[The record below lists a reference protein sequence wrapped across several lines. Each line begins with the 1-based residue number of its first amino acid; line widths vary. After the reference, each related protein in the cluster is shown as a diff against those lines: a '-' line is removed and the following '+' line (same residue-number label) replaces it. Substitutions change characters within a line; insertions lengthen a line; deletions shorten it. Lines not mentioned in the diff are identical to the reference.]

1 MRNGVVVAVVFLSAC
16 SSPLDARTVSGPSG
30 SRLDVPAGAL
40 KTPAELALTTAT
52 TGFPT
57 LPSAAG
63 ATVFAL
69 TPHGQTFE
77 VPVTVTF
84 PAAAGQTRLLTAQPG
99 GQWAP
104 VAGARRVGDS
114 LVAEVSHFSFFV
126 TAASTRPTRAI
137 VGDGW
142 AVRELDLADG
152 GVRTLVEGMPEQSF
166 ITAVAVDEQG
176 RVYWLD
182 NVTDA
187 LTRMEA
193 DGSGRQV
200 LYTSPDAFSN
210 PEGLAVDSAHGVM
223 FWAEGGKVMRAQ
235 LDGTGAAPFIAAASN
250 AYATSV
256 ALDRLGS
263 FLYWTD
269 NGTDTINRVAYD
281 GSSRVVLRSSPNI
294 FANPRALAV
303 DVAAG
308 VMFWGEGFGLMSAP
322 LDGGVVTSV
331 SAGTVDFTTVTGIA
345 VDPDA
350 LQLYWTDNGTD
361 ALTRANYDGT
371 GQVRVYSSPVWSPA
385 GPLDAG
391 PAAGNATNPQ
401 GVALK

>member
-1 MRNGVVVAVVFLSAC
+1 
-16 SSPLDARTVSGPSG
+16 
-30 SRLDVPAGAL
+30 VP
-40 KTPAELALTTAT
+40 
-52 TGFPT
+52 
-57 LPSAAG
+57 
-63 ATVFAL
+63 
-69 TPHGQTFE
+69 
-77 VPVTVTF
+77 
-84 PAAAGQTRLLTAQPG
+84 
-99 GQWAP
+99 
-104 VAGARRVGDS
+104 GARRVGDA

-126 TAASTRPTRAI
+126 TASTTRPTRAI

-142 AVRELDLADG
+142 AVREIDLADG
-152 GVRTLVEGMPEQSF
+152 GVRTLVDGMPERSYL
-166 ITAVAVDEQG
+166 TAVAVDEQG

-187 LTRMEA
+187 LTRIEA

-210 PEGLAVDSAHGVM
+210 PEGLAVDSARGLM

-235 LDGTGAAPFIAAASN
+235 LDGSGAGPFIAVANN

-256 ALDRLGS
+256 ALDPLGG
-263 FLYWTD
+263 FVYWTD

-281 GSSRVVLRSSPNI
+281 GSARTVLHSTPNL
-294 FANPRALAV
+294 FGNPRALAV

-308 VMFWGEGFGLMSAP
+308 LMFWGEGFGLLSAP
-322 LDGGVVTSV
+322 LDGGAVTTL
-331 SAGTVDFTTVTGIA
+331 SAGTVDFTSVTGVA
-345 VDPDA
+345 LDPDA
-350 LQLYWTDNGTD
+350 RQLYWTDNGTD

-371 GQVRVYSSPVWSPA
+371 GQVRVYSSPVWSPG

-391 PAAGNATNPQ
+391 PGVGNATNPQ